1 MTRIEFF
8 CFLAALTLSASVI
21 AAPGSNNPNPRGIAN
36 AAANATLTNV
46 VSTAGGCSNLVTY
59 NATLTVTG
67 TTDDGGGND
76 TVFFSIYDD
85 LVRTFQQS
93 FAVPVGQTRS
103 FTIAAS
109 YGGSVGGAIDGIGIF
124 LSETNVDNGEL
135 IFIDPFQPTQVSCA
149 VPTSSVGF
157 APLLALLLAS
167 VVGFRLVRRKK

>member
-1 MTRIEFF
+1 MTRATLVS
-8 CFLAALTLSASVI
+8 FLATLALSVSVA

-85 LVRTFQQS
+85 GLRTFQQS
-93 FAVPVGQTRS
+93 FSVPVGQTRS
-103 FTIAAS
+103 FTIAVS
-109 YGGSVGGAIDGIGIF
+109 YGGSVGADVDGIGVYV
-124 LSETNVDNGEL
+124 SETNADNGEL
-135 IFIDPFQPTQVSCA
+135 QFIDPFQPTPVSCP
-149 VPTSSVGF
+149 VPASSVGF